1 MKSFMAGSIVAG
13 SLLGLAWAST
23 LQGADAPE
31 LATSKPQAQPATV
44 ARRWYQGPGLVAFQ
58 AGYLAWEQ
66 GDWKTTRSKM
76 SEALKADEDQPEAN
90 VKTYGSGWI
99 SPYLPTYYLGLA
111 RCRMDH
117 CAENVD
123 EILKLIKDAGGRLAK
138 RHQSDCQ
145 KQDRCPIATP

>member
-1 MKSFMAGSIVAG
+1 MRTFGPALIVAG
-13 SLLGLAWAST
+13 TVAGLFWSST
-23 LQGADAPE
+23 LQGADTQDPA
-31 LATSKPQAQPATV
+31 ASKPEAPRATG

-76 SEALKADEDQPEAN
+76 QEALTADADQPEAN

-111 RCRMDH
+111 RCKADH
-117 CAENVD
+117 CSENVD
-123 EILKLIKDAGGRLAK
+123 EILRLIKDTGGRLAR

-145 KQDRCPIATP
+145 KQDRCAVPPP